1 MFQQRKEMH
10 RFLNLGLCHADFSTS
25 RCDDIIQQCPRHY
38 VHGATIETA
47 YMTIQ
52 NYLYFFPLKP
62 CTKQNLSAFNLL
74 QLHWGDVRLQFIYLF
89 EDLNPPHQ
97 SPPRKPIRLLM
108 SRLELAKTG
117 T

>member
-1 MFQQRKEMH
+1 
-10 RFLNLGLCHADFSTS
+10 
-25 RCDDIIQQCPRHY
+25 
-38 VHGATIETA
+38 
-47 YMTIQ
+47 MTIQ

-117 T
+117 TEHPITSHFKATAKRSVCRGFQQGATFMLGSLERN

>member
-1 MFQQRKEMH
+1 MSKTLCSWSHNRNRLHDYSKLSVFFSFKALHEM
-10 RFLNLGLCHADFSTS
+10 A
-25 RCDDIIQQCPRHY
+25 
-38 VHGATIETA
+38 
-47 YMTIQ
+47 
-52 NYLYFFPLKP
+52 
-62 CTKQNLSAFNLL
+62 AFNLL

-108 SRLELAKTG
+108 SRLELAKTE